1 MYNARVQEW
10 RAVNTGKV
18 GVTWLHAQKL
28 HSQANDDHDDDA
40 KYDDDDDSKID
51 DDNEDVDNDFDKLP
65 YFEWKRKT
73 APEEEEEYDN
83 EDSSVFRIDDSAN
96 HWRTKMLKIR

>member
-1 MYNARVQEW
+1 MQECSSGGWWTREKWVRVQ
-10 RAVNTGKV
+10 KV
-18 GVTWLHAQKL
+18 

-40 KYDDDDDSKID
+40 KNDDDDDANND
-51 DDNEDVDNDFDKLP
+51 DGNEDVENDFDKFP

-73 APEEEEEYDN
+73 APEKEEEYDN
-83 EDSSVFRIDDSAN
+83 EEDRIDVSAN